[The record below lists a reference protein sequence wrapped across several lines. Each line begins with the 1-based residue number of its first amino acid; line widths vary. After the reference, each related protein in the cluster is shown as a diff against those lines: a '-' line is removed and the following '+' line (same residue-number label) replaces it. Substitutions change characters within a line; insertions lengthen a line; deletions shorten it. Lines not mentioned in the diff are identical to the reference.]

1 MVTVAPELPGALD
14 VIASL
19 VARDVVVSIGH
30 TAATAADVEAAIRAG
45 ATLITHLG
53 NAMPGVTAREPG
65 PMGVALA
72 GPDLVAG
79 VIADGHHLHPT
90 TLALVWRSLG
100 PDRFLAVSD
109 CTAALGLQDGATR
122 LGEHDVHVA
131 DGSVRLADG
140 TLAGS
145 AASLAQCLHQLMT
158 EVGCSLADAVT
169 SATATPARVVGD
181 NSRGS
186 LAPGHRGDL
195 TLVDSELHVVATVI
209 GGRVVHQGRP

>member
-1 MVTVAPELPGALD
+1 
-14 VIASL
+14 
-19 VARDVVVSIGH
+19 VVVSIGH
-30 TAATAADVEAAIRAG
+30 TAATAAEVEAAIRAG

-53 NAMPGVTAREPG
+53 NGMPGVTAREPG

-90 TLALVWRSLG
+90 TLALAWGSLG

-109 CTAALGLQDGATR
+109 CTAALGLPDGVTR
-122 LGEHDVHVA
+122 LGEYDVHVA
-131 DGSVRLADG
+131 AGSVRLPDG

-145 AASLAQCLHQLMT
+145 AASLPECLQHQMAVT
-158 EVGCSLADAVT
+158 GCSLADAVST
-169 SATATPARVVGD
+169 ATATAARVVGES
-181 NSRGS
+181 SRGS

-195 TLVDSELHVVATVI
+195 TVVDSDLNVVATIV
-209 GGRVVHQGRP
+209 GGQVVHQGRP